1 MKRITA
7 IIVALVFVLGFS
19 TLGVAAEK
27 ADKCGSCHKGDKA
40 LDKIVAKKGIKDA
53 AAFMKAVKEGPTA
66 KMHTKFSDDDIK
78 AAAKDLK
85 LQ

>member
-7 IIVALVFVLGFS
+7 IIVALVFVLGFT
-19 TLGVAAEK
+19 TLGIA

-40 LDKIVAKKGIKDA
+40 LDKIVAKKSIKDTA
-53 AAFMKAVKEGPTA
+53 GLLKAVKEGPAA
-66 KMHTKFSDDDIK
+66 KMHAKFTDDDIK

-85 LQ
+85 LK

>member
-7 IIVALVFVLGFS
+7 FIALIFVLG
-19 TLGVAAEK
+19 VATPGIA

-40 LDKIVAKKGIKDA
+40 LNKIVAKKGIKDA
-53 AAFMKAVKEGPTA
+53 AGLLKAVREGSAA